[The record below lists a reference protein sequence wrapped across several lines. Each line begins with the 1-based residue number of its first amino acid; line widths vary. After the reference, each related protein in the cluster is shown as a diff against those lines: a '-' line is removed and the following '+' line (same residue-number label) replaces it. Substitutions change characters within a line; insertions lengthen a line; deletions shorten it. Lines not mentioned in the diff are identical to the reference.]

1 MVIERLRV
9 IGLGAGGPEHVTAA
23 AARALA
29 TVDVLLVE
37 ETGTG
42 APAAHLAAARQA
54 VCDALTPSDHRH
66 RVVHVP
72 TPNDSAARVDAYAL
86 ALDALDSGE
95 TTVGLPVWGD
105 PAAEGTATIDLV
117 EALVERYAERGV
129 HVDHDVIAG
138 IGAPQLL
145 AARHRIVLGRSG
157 APVHLTSG
165 PRLVDEYEPTL
176 GDVVVPLDPDLA
188 CAGLADAFP
197 DLELFWGAYLGTPD
211 EQLVHGRLADV
222 LEDVRRVRAD
232 CLQRH
237 GWVLDT
243 YLLRSPGNVPAGRAL
258 SGFPET
264 GPLTDGVLT
273 VRPVTLAD
281 WEVVRD
287 EHNNEESLRW
297 DFSGEPLSDD
307 EARRRTAGA
316 AREWRRGRAA
326 RFVMVDAVSG
336 AGAGVIGVLRL
347 GPPGT
352 GLVGYGVLP
361 AFRGRGFTTRALR
374 LVSRWAFEEAGLAR
388 LELGHKVGNEAS
400 GRAAERA
407 GFHAEGRLSGR
418 LPNPDGTWSDEV
430 YYSLTHEGFAG
441 EPPG

>member
-1 MVIERLRV
+1 MERLRV
-9 IGLGAGGPEHVTAA
+9 IGLGTGDPRHVTAE

-42 APAAHLAAARQA
+42 APASLAAARGA
-54 VCDALTPSDHRH
+54 VCDALIPADHRY
-66 RVVHVP
+66 RVVDVP
-72 TPNDSAARVDAYAL
+72 TVSDPGARVDAYAL
-86 ALDALDSGE
+86 ALDALGSEE

-105 PAAEGTATIDLV
+105 PALEGAAIGVV

-129 HVDHDVIAG
+129 DVDHDVVAG
-138 IGAPQLL
+138 ISAPQLL
-145 AARHRIVLGRSG
+145 AARHRIGLGHAG

-165 PRLVDEYEPTL
+165 SRLVDEYEPAL
-176 GDVVVPLDPDLA
+176 GDVVVSLDPDLA

-211 EQLVHGRLADV
+211 EQLVHGLLADV
-222 LEDVRRVRAD
+222 LEDVRQVRAEGI
-232 CLQRH
+232 QRH

-243 YLLRSPGNVPAGRAL
+243 YLLRSPGDVLAGPAPSA
-258 SGFPET
+258 FPET
-264 GPLTDGVLT
+264 GPLTDDIVT
-273 VRPVTLAD
+273 VRPVTVND

-297 DFSGEPLSDD
+297 DFSGEPLTDD
-307 EARRRTAGA
+307 EARRKSAGA

-326 RFVMVDAVSG
+326 RFVMVDAASG

-374 LVSRWAFEEAGLAR
+374 LVSRWAFEDAGLAR

-400 GRAAERA
+400 GRAAEKA
-407 GFHAEGRLSGR
+407 GFRAEGRLGGR

-430 YYSLTHEGFAG
+430 YYSLTRERFAG
-441 EPPG
+441 PAD

>member
-9 IGLGAGGPEHVTAA
+9 IGLGAGGAEHVTAEA
-23 AARALA
+23 AHALA

-42 APAAHLAAARQA
+42 AHTAHLAAARRA
-54 VCDALTPSDHRH
+54 VCDALIPADHRY
-66 RVVHVP
+66 RVVDVP
-72 TPNDSAARVDAYAL
+72 TAADSAARVDAYAL
-86 ALDALDSGE
+86 ALDALDSEE
-95 TTVGLPVWGD
+95 TTAGLPVWGE
-105 PAAEGTATIDLV
+105 PAAEGAAIGVV
-117 EALVERYAERGV
+117 EALVERYAGRGV

-138 IGAPQLL
+138 ISAPQLL
-145 AARHRIVLGRSG
+145 AARHRVVLGRSG

-165 PRLVDEYEPTL
+165 PRLADEYEPTL
-176 GDVVVPLDPDLA
+176 GDVVVPSDPDLA

-197 DLELFWGAYLGTPD
+197 DLVLFWGAYLGTPD
-211 EQLVHGRLADV
+211 EQLVHGRLAGV

-232 CLQRH
+232 CLERH

-243 YLLRSPGNVPAGRAL
+243 YLLRSPGGVPAGPVPA
-258 SGFPET
+258 GFPET

-273 VRPVTLAD
+273 VRPVTVAD

-297 DFSGEPLSDD
+297 DFSGEPLGDE
-307 EARRRTAGA
+307 EARRKTAGA

-326 RFVMVDAVSG
+326 RFVMVDAASG

-400 GRAAERA
+400 GRAAARA

-430 YYSLTHEGFAG
+430 YYSLTREAFSAG
-441 EPPG
+441 SRG